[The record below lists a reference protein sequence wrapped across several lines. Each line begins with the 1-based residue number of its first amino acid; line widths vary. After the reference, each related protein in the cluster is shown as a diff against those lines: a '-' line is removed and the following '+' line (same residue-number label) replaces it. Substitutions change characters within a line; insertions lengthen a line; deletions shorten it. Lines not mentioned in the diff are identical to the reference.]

1 LPYFFVSLSLIRG
14 DWVTIRIERRKP
26 SKEKDS
32 GKVREILPNR
42 KENNLHQRSQMRPID
57 EQTILITGATS
68 GLGRELAQATAKQGA
83 TLLLH
88 GRDAQLGLETVRE
101 ITEATGNKNIRFIRA
116 DLSSLQEVSELARLV
131 ISFVSRLDVLVN
143 NAGVGF
149 GKDDSKR
156 EVSLDGH
163 ELRFAVNYLAP
174 YLLTEKLLSL
184 LKASVP
190 CRIINVASIGQSPL
204 RFEDI
209 MLTHGYSG
217 VTAYR
222 QSKLAMIAWTFD
234 LAERLAGS
242 GITVNALHPASL
254 MPTKMVIEAGWQTIS
269 SVEEGLKATL
279 RLVIDPSLENATGE
293 YFDGLKLAKA
303 NAQAY
308 DKSVQRWLV
317 ALSHELTLDAA
328 SS

>member
-1 LPYFFVSLSLIRG
+1 
-14 DWVTIRIERRKP
+14 
-26 SKEKDS
+26 
-32 GKVREILPNR
+32 
-42 KENNLHQRSQMRPID
+42 MRPID

-68 GLGRELAQATAKQGA
+68 GLGRELAKATAKQGA

-101 ITEATGNKNIRFIRA
+101 ITEVTGNKNIRFLRA
-116 DLSSLQEVSELARLV
+116 DLSSSQEVNELARQVNSSL
-131 ISFVSRLDVLVN
+131 SRLDVMVN

-156 EVSLDGH
+156 EVSRDGH
-163 ELRFAVNYLAP
+163 ELRFAVNYLAS
-174 YLLTEKLLSL
+174 YLLTENLLAL
-184 LKASVP
+184 LKASAP
-190 CRIINVASIGQSPL
+190 SRIVNVASIGQSPL
-204 RFEDI
+204 HFENI
-209 MLTHGYSG
+209 MLSHGYSG

-279 RLVIDPSLENATGE
+279 RLVVDPSLENVTGE
-293 YFDGLKLAKA
+293 FFDGLKLARA
-303 NAQAY
+303 NTQAY
-308 DKSVQRWLV
+308 DKRVQQRLA
-317 ALSHELTLDAA
+317 ALSHELTLNA
-328 SS
+328 SSS

>member
-1 LPYFFVSLSLIRG
+1 
-14 DWVTIRIERRKP
+14 
-26 SKEKDS
+26 
-32 GKVREILPNR
+32 
-42 KENNLHQRSQMRPID
+42 MRPID
-57 EQTILITGATS
+57 EQAILITGATG
-68 GLGRELAQATAKQGA
+68 GLGQELALAVAKRGA

-88 GRDAQLGLETVRE
+88 GRDSQLGLEMVRE
-101 ITEATGNKNIRFIRA
+101 LTEATGNKNIRFLRA
-116 DLSSLQEVSELARLV
+116 DLSSLQEVNELARQV
-131 ISFVSRLDVLVN
+131 ISSVSRLDVLVN

-156 EVSLDGH
+156 EVSRDGH

-174 YLLTEKLLSL
+174 YLLTDRLLAL
-184 LKASVP
+184 LKASTP
-190 CRIINVASIGQSPL
+190 SRIVNVASIGQSPL
-204 RFEDI
+204 HFENI

-234 LAERLAGS
+234 LAERLTGS

-269 SVEEGLKATL
+269 SIEEGLQATL
-279 RLVIDPSLENATGE
+279 RLLVDPSLENVTGE

-308 DKSVQRWLV
+308 DKGVQRQLA
-317 ALSHELTLDAA
+317 ALSRELTLGAA

>member
-1 LPYFFVSLSLIRG
+1 LNSAPNALK
-14 DWVTIRIERRKP
+14 TERFK
-26 SKEKDS
+26 
-32 GKVREILPNR
+32 KVREILPNG
-42 KENNLHQRSQMRPID
+42 KENNLPQTLQMRPID
-57 EQTILITGATS
+57 EQTIFITGATS
-68 GLGRELAQATAKQGA
+68 GLGRELARATAKRGA

-88 GRDAQLGLETVRE
+88 GRDTQLGLETVRG
-101 ITEATGNKNIRFIRA
+101 ITEATGNKNIRFLRA
-116 DLSSLQEVSELARLV
+116 NLSSLQEVDELARQV
-131 ISFVSRLDVLVN
+131 TSSVSRLDVLVN

-174 YLLTEKLLSL
+174 YLLTERLISL
-184 LKASVP
+184 LQSSAP
-190 CRIINVASIGQSPL
+190 ARIVNVASVGQSPL

-254 MPTKMVIEAGWQTIS
+254 MPTKMVIEAGWQTMS
-269 SVEEGLKATL
+269 SVEQGLKATL
-279 RLVIDPSLENATGE
+279 RLVVDPSLEKVTGE

-303 NAQAY
+303 NVQAY
-308 DKSVQRWLV
+308 DKRVQQRL
-317 ALSHELTLDAA
+317 ATLSHDLTLNAA